1 MSERGGE
8 PAFERVAILGV
19 GLIGGSFGLAL
30 RARGL
35 AQQVVAYSR
44 TPATRDLAVALGAA
58 DETAASPADCVA
70 GADLVYLATPVASLV
85 PTLTCLAGSLRPE
98 AIVTDAGS
106 SKQAVVEAIEAL
118 RLPAVLRFVGGHPMT
133 GSEAM
138 GVEHARADLFEDKA
152 YAITPTRAATP
163 RRWTRWRPG
172 SGAGLAGPA
181 PFAASSMTRLWRSSP
196 TCHICWPRRWCWRRT
211 AGPAAASRSTT

>member
-1 MSERGGE
+1 VSERGGE

-118 RLPAVLRFVGGHPMT
+118 RLPGLRFVGGHPMT
-133 GSEAM
+133 
-138 GVEHARADLFEDKA
+138 VARRWGRACPGRLFEDKA
-152 YAITPTRAATP
+152 YAITPTPCSDAAAVDAVAALAAAL
-163 RRWTRWRPG
+163 G
-172 SGAGLAGPA
+172 SGSCA
-181 PFAASSMTRLWRSSP
+181 FRRSSMTRLWRSSP